1 MAELV
6 QESTFSALETQ
17 QLTVGLSEVPLP
29 TPSTIKSPELIFVQ
43 AHPSNTAN
51 ILVAPKTGILADGS
65 LGGFFLQPGASRVLP
80 SNKYILWKAISAS
93 AAQKLQVEYS
103 AGTN

>member
-51 ILVAPKTGILADGS
+51 IL
-65 LGGFFLQPGASRVLP
+65 FHH
-80 SNKYILWKAISAS
+80 W
-93 AAQKLQVEYS
+93 
-103 AGTN
+103 

>member
-1 MAELV
+1 
-6 QESTFSALETQ
+6 
-17 QLTVGLSEVPLP
+17 
-29 TPSTIKSPELIFVQ
+29 
-43 AHPSNTAN
+43 
-51 ILVAPKTGILADGS
+51 LVAPKTGILADGS